1 MDAAPRLTI
10 RPPWHCGHL
19 RNVHGIS
26 DPRSS
31 PVPEQCRH
39 RARGWITTDTTY
51 PAVTTSQI
59 TQHGRTVPE
68 DRDDEKAEKPEWGT
82 TAGPHAPDDEAG

>member
-39 RARGWITTDTTY
+39 RALGWISSDTTY
-51 PAVTTSQI
+51 PAVTTSQS
-59 TQHGRTVPE
+59 TSRAALCPKRATMRRPKKMNGKERRVTP
-68 DRDDEKAEKPEWGT
+68 
-82 TAGPHAPDDEAG
+82 